1 MHALRIVFALRK
13 FLGNQWNF
21 FRRAGVLR
29 RKEVATILGLSVLAV
44 VAEATGM
51 AMIAPILA
59 FLEDGRDVVA
69 FEESSP
75 IAAAV
80 VDTYRFLG
88 LPLNLASLSF
98 VAFAFVLFRQIANYF
113 NQVEVERVKLSIARR
128 LSILAFCRLLSSHR
142 SVVQM
147 FKPGE
152 ASVICDYEAQAAAA
166 VVRVYGTIWTTTLSF
181 FAYGAILLVAAPV
194 ASLIAAGLLALVA
207 VLLSTLIRR
216 TRRLSEKG
224 VSIRKEQVNFFNE
237 RFRAWRLIK
246 LSGALTKEVERAN
259 DVVIRNA
266 NIRLALARVSSQLML
281 YFSPIAV
288 GALLVI
294 VYLFADVLEMEL
306 SIILLFVLVML
317 RLIPLAQNYQKQL
330 SLLAQFDPS
339 MRRLDDVFREANA
352 QIERPNV
359 GDAFVAPK
367 EAIKFCDVSFA
378 YEGEPEKAVL
388 ESIEARIPAVA
399 ITAIIGPSGAGKSTL
414 IDLLCRISDPTKG
427 AVLVDDV
434 ALNCYSLRSLRA
446 AIAFV
451 PQEPFIFDAT
461 VAENIRYQATDA
473 SDDEVMEAARLA
485 SAHEFILELPE
496 GYQTRLK
503 DGGGRLSGGQKQRIA
518 LARAFAANTPI
529 LILDEPTSALDHMSE
544 ALIQTAIER
553 IVSERGVTVIV
564 VAHNL
569 STIQKAHHVIH
580 LDAGSVIAQG
590 PAGEILGLPA
600 EGKI

>member
-1 MHALRIVFALRK
+1 MRIVFALRK

-21 FRRAGVLR
+21 FRTAGVLR

-75 IAAAV
+75 IAAVV

-88 LPLNLASLSF
+88 LPINLASLSF

-128 LSILAFCRLLSSHR
+128 LSILAFGRLLLSHR

-166 VVRVYGTIWTTTLSF
+166 VVRVYGTIWTITLSF

-194 ASLIAAGLLALVA
+194 ASLIAASLLALVA

-246 LSGALTKEVERAN
+246 LSGALSKEVERAN

-266 NIRLALARVSSQLML
+266 SIRLALARVSSQLML

-367 EAIKFCDVSFA
+367 EAIKLCDVSFA

-388 ESIEARIPAVA
+388 ANVDARIPAGA

-427 AVLVDDV
+427 AVQVDDV
-434 ALNCYSLRSLRA
+434 ALNRYSLRSLRA

-461 VAENIRYQATDA
+461 VTENIRYQATNA

-496 GYQTRLK
+496 GYHTRLK

-553 IVSERGVTVIV
+553 IVSERGVTAIV

-569 STIQKAHHVIH
+569 STIQKADHVIH
-580 LDAGSVIAQG
+580 LEAGSVIAQG
-590 PAGEILGLPA
+590 PAVEILGLPA
-600 EGKI
+600 EGKA

>member
-1 MHALRIVFALRK
+1 MQALRIFFALRK

-21 FRRAGVLR
+21 FRRTGVLR
-29 RKEVATILGLSVLAV
+29 RQEVATILGLSVLAV
-44 VAEATGM
+44 LAEATGM

-59 FLEDGRDVVA
+59 FLENGRDVVA

-128 LSILAFCRLLSSHR
+128 LSVLAFSWLLSSHR

-152 ASVICDYEAQAAAA
+152 ASIICDYEAQAAAA
-166 VVRVYGTIWTTTLSF
+166 VVRVYGSIWTVTISF
-181 FAYGAILLVAAPV
+181 FAYGAVLLVAAPV
-194 ASLIAAGLLALVA
+194 ASLIAAGLLALVV

-224 VSIRKEQVNFFNE
+224 VYVRKEQVNFFNE

-246 LSGALTKEVERAN
+246 LSGAVSKEVERAN

-266 NIRLALARVSSQLML
+266 NIRLELARVSSQLML

-288 GALLVI
+288 GVLLVI
-294 VYLFADVLEMEL
+294 VYLFADVLKMEL
-306 SIILLFVLVML
+306 SIILLFVLIML

-330 SLLAQFDPS
+330 ALLAQFDPS
-339 MRRLDDVFREANA
+339 MQRLDDVLRVANA
-352 QIERPNV
+352 QIELPDF

-367 EAIKFCDVSFA
+367 EAIKFCDVSYA

-388 ESIEARIPAVA
+388 TSVEARIPAGA
-399 ITAIIGPSGAGKSTL
+399 LTAIIGPSGAGKSTL

-434 ALNCYSLRSLRA
+434 ALNRYSLRSLRA

-461 VAENIRYQATDA
+461 VAENIRYQAPDA
-473 SDDEVMEAARLA
+473 SDDEVMEAASLA

-529 LILDEPTSALDHMSE
+529 VILDEPTSALDHMSE
-544 ALIQTAIER
+544 ALVQAAIER
-553 IVSERGVTVIV
+553 IVSERGVTAIV
-564 VAHNL
+564 VAHRL
-569 STIQKAHHVIH
+569 STIQKADHVIH
-580 LDAGSVIAQG
+580 LEAGSVVAQG
-590 PAGEILGLPA
+590 PAEEILGLQAEVPA
-600 EGKI
+600 